1 MRKLLFL
8 CTSLILA
15 LGILFSAASCMKID
29 NKTKWYNEKS
39 LTNKGLEDLPKPDF
53 VYKSHSAM
61 GYSITGMINEDVF
74 YKYAQQLLDYMDGKF
89 ERFGTGG
96 EAISPNGMSPTYRY
110 VECERELENYR
121 YEIQKED
128 GTIESIHYLFV
139 YFGEEH
145 NASENRTSWKIEI
158 TYWLTEQAL
167 RIQDDKGNFK
177 TQYTYNFRIDL
188 SDFGVN
194 IDYLDVNKSIAEN
207 YEKQNPD
214 CGKASVL
221 HYYNRNNESDH
232 FAVMITA
239 TNVGYDQA
247 LWTENVGAYTFHYPD
262 GNRILVCTDYYNGTF
277 YTLTERYEAGW
288 LDDSE
293 LENLE
298 TQHRALYSELYAM
311 E

>member
-139 YFGEEH
+139 YFWEEH
-145 NASENRTSWKIEI
+145 NASENRTS
-158 TYWLTEQAL
+158 
-167 RIQDDKGNFK
+167 
-177 TQYTYNFRIDL
+177 
-188 SDFGVN
+188 
-194 IDYLDVNKSIAEN
+194 
-207 YEKQNPD
+207 
-214 CGKASVL
+214 
-221 HYYNRNNESDH
+221 
-232 FAVMITA
+232 
-239 TNVGYDQA
+239 
-247 LWTENVGAYTFHYPD
+247 
-262 GNRILVCTDYYNGTF
+262 
-277 YTLTERYEAGW
+277 
-288 LDDSE
+288 
-293 LENLE
+293 
-298 TQHRALYSELYAM
+298 
-311 E
+311 